1 MSALSLSW
9 SQPERRLA
17 VLAAAA
23 SVFLGSWALLHTD
36 HYTAHK
42 LVDTPVYEEYG
53 LAMRDG
59 HVPYRDFAVE
69 YPPGALPVFVAPTV
83 AGGYE
88 TAFGWLMAAL
98 GLACLALVVWAGA
111 PLWSVAF
118 VAVSPLLLGYMA
130 ATRFDFWPAALVTGA
145 VAALLAD
152 RHRLGWGLLGAA
164 AVAKLYPLVLVPLAV
179 VWTLRRRGGR
189 ELATSA
195 GIALLV
201 VGLAVVPFLAL
212 SPGGVWDSVWG
223 QASRPLQIE
232 SLAASVVT
240 TFGEPAV
247 VTSHGSQNIAGYG
260 TLAAASTLYGS
271 VLLAVLW
278 LAFARGPADRERLL
292 RYAAACVCTF
302 VVFGKV
308 LSPQY
313 LIWLVPLVA
322 LIPGRR
328 GIAAVALLAAAM
340 VATQAWFPDRYWDYV
355 NARELAWIVLLRN
368 VLLLALIAVLVVP
381 ARRDALSTS
390 AASRRLARSGPRS

>member
-1 MSALSLSW
+1 MSALSLS
-9 SQPERRLA
+9 SSRSELRVA

-23 SVFLGSWALLHTD
+23 AVFVASWALLHTD

-53 LAMRDG
+53 RAMRAGD
-59 HVPYRDFAVE
+59 VPYRDFTVE
-69 YPPGALPVFVAPTV
+69 YPSGALPVFVAPTF

-88 TAFGWLMAAL
+88 TAFGWMMAAI
-98 GLACLALVVWAGA
+98 GLVCLVLVVWAGA
-111 PLWSVAF
+111 PLWSIAF

-130 ATRFDFWPAALVTGA
+130 ATRFDFWPAALLTGA

-164 AVAKLYPLVLVPLAV
+164 AVAKLYPLVVVPLALA
-179 VWTLRRRGGR
+179 WTLRRRGGR
-189 ELATSA
+189 ELAWSA
-195 GIALLV
+195 GIAVLV
-201 VGLAVVPFLAL
+201 VGLAVVPFLVLA
-212 SPGGVWDSVWG
+212 PGGLWDSVWR

-232 SLAASVVT
+232 SLAASLVT

-247 VTSHGSQNIAGYG
+247 VTSHGSQNVAGYG
-260 TLAAASTLYGS
+260 TLAAASTFYGAV
-271 VLLAVLW
+271 VLATLW
-278 LAFARGPADRERLL
+278 VAFERGPAERERLL

-328 GIAAVALLAAAM
+328 GIAALALLAAAM
-340 VATQAWFPDRYWDYV
+340 VATQLWFPDRYWDYV
-355 NARELAWIVLLRN
+355 YRLDRAEVVLARN
-368 VLLLALIAVLVVP
+368 LLLVALLAVLVAP
-381 ARRDALSTS
+381 ARRRALSTS
-390 AASRRLARSGPRS
+390 GG